1 MFRKP
6 FVCVAAACVAWS
18 VVALAQ
24 DEPPVFRAGVD
35 VVTVPVRVLDSDG
48 KPVEGLGAADFTIQV
63 DGAPRKVAS
72 IEAVRAERTVTRE
85 APVQQTRSYSSN
97 ATAPAAASRTILLI
111 VDVGGFEM
119 TQARLVAD
127 QIGELLEQLPPEDL
141 VGLLTIPVGKPAV
154 DPTADREKVRAA
166 LRTLMGGAT
175 PPTSRYQISPGEAIA
190 IEEEG
195 LERGASGGPRP
206 VLDMVIERECF
217 GEGRGSTCPKLVVEQ
232 ALRQA
237 RFIRDNV
244 RRSLRAFTDIT
255 KALPASPEL
264 KHLVLITGG
273 LFHENGLQ
281 TYYRDA
287 GANLAGKTATLS
299 IMQIEGIAGSGE
311 SRLEPGGPDDRLLA
325 GGLQLLAGATGAD
338 LLRLGTLT
346 TRFQRFR
353 RELDAYYLVA
363 ISAEPQDLDG
373 KRHDLAIS
381 IARNNVTVQHPPV
394 LLREASVAP
403 TDPQERLA
411 GVMQRPM
418 LTRELPVAV
427 QTTTMRG
434 EDPARLHVIVV
445 ARVNQEDVA
454 EAAVGLQVMDGQK
467 IVTAQSGTL
476 DPANRAAGVP
486 AYVSSVLVPPGRYRL
501 RVGVVDGQGRAGS
514 VDHEFTADLPAAG
527 PVLTSGLVV
536 GQATAG
542 PMRPALDLTQALPI
556 AAVLELYTIDPSARR
571 KPEVELTL
579 ASVEDP
585 KTARRVK
592 AKVEDTEVEGIQ
604 RAVATFDAKGLR
616 PGEYLIRAEVKA
628 GDAVTAIDRHVT
640 LHAAEASGATA
651 AAVPGDTAAAAT
663 PASEVPPIIRQASA
677 YTEQYLHRLSEVILE
692 ESARQQLRQPYD
704 MANRATGSLA
714 VRRLESELLFV
725 SLPPPAGPTAF
736 RDVLAVDGRAVRDR
750 DDRLQRLFV
759 EEHPSAVQQATQIM
773 AESARHNLGTA
784 ARILNVPTV
793 PLFFLRAESLTR
805 LRYEL
810 KGERTVDGRRLA
822 RVAFNN
828 ELPPTVLQTA
838 GGDQIFAQGEFLIDP
853 EDGAIWRAA
862 LSINI
867 REGSRRSGRI
877 LLEGDTTVEFRPHEA
892 WGFLVPASMKERYV
906 LRSGEEFTAETQYT
920 GYKRFGVRTE
930 EKLAEP
936 E

>member
-1 MFRKP
+1 MFRKL
-6 FVCVAAACVAWS
+6 FVCAAAACAAWP
-18 VVALAQ
+18 VVAPAQ

-48 KPVEGLGAADFTIQV
+48 KPVEGLGAADFTVRV
-63 DGAPRKVAS
+63 DDAPRKVAS
-72 IEAVRAERTVTRE
+72 VEAVRTERTVTQE

-97 ATAPAAASRTILLI
+97 ASAPAGGAARTVLLI
-111 VDVGGFEM
+111 VDVSGFEM
-119 TQARLVAD
+119 TEARQVAT
-127 QIGELLEQLPPEDL
+127 QIGELLDQLPPEDL
-141 VGLLTIPVGKPAV
+141 VGLVAIPVGTPAV

-166 LRTLMGGAT
+166 LRNLTGGAT

-190 IEEEG
+190 IQEEG
-195 LERGASGGPRP
+195 LERGGAAGPRP
-206 VLDMVIERECF
+206 VFDMVVERECF
-217 GEGRGSTCPKLVVEQ
+217 GEFRGSPCPQHVEREALV
-232 ALRQA
+232 RA

-244 RRSLRAFTDIT
+244 RLALRAFTNIT
-255 KALPASPEL
+255 NALPASPEL

-273 LFHENGLQ
+273 LFHENGLE
-281 TYYRDA
+281 THYRDA

-299 IMQIEGIAGSGE
+299 IIQIEGLAGSAE
-311 SRLEPGGPDDRLLA
+311 SRLEAGGPDDRLLTR
-325 GGLQLLAGATGAD
+325 GLQLLAGATGAD

-346 TRFQRFR
+346 TRFQRFS

-373 KRHDLAIS
+373 RRHQLE
-381 IARNNVTVQHPPV
+381 IAVAGRQVTVQHPPRLV
-394 LLREASVAP
+394 RAASAVP
-403 TDPQERLA
+403 PDPKERLA
-411 GVMQRPM
+411 GVMQR
-418 LTRELPVAV
+418 LGVERGLPVAV

-434 EDPARLHVIVV
+434 EDPTRLHVIVV
-445 ARVNQEDVA
+445 ARVNQEDA
-454 EAAVGLQVMDGQK
+454 ADAAVGLQVHDGQK
-467 IVTAQSGTL
+467 IVTAQTGTL

-501 RVGVVDGQGRAGS
+501 RVGVVDRQGRAGS

-536 GQATAG
+536 GQAAAG

-585 KTARRVK
+585 NVSRRVK
-592 AKVEDTEVEGIQ
+592 AKVEGTEVEGIQ
-604 RAVATFDAKGLR
+604 RAVATMDAKGLP
-616 PGEYLIRAEVKA
+616 PGEYLVRAEVKA
-628 GDAVTAIDRHVT
+628 GDAVTAVDRHVT
-640 LHAAEASGATA
+640 LHAGEAA
-651 AAVPGDTAAAAT
+651 AAAAT
-663 PASEVPPIIRQASA
+663 PGETVPAATPAADVPPLVRRASD
-677 YTEQYLHRLSEVILE
+677 YVEQYLRTLSEVVMT
-692 ESARQQLRQPYD
+692 ESSRQHLRGGID
-704 MANRATGSLA
+704 IGNRATGSLN
-714 VRRLESELLFV
+714 VRRLDSELLFV

-736 RDVLAVDGRAVRDR
+736 RDVLAVDGRPVRDR
-750 DDRLQRLFV
+750 DDRLRRLFV
-759 EEHPSAVQQATQIM
+759 EQHPSAVQQATQIM
-773 AESARHNLGTA
+773 VEGARHNLGTA

-793 PLFFLRAESLTR
+793 PLIFLRSENLTR

-810 KGERTVDGRRLA
+810 KGEREVDGRTFA

-838 GGDQIFAQGEFLIDP
+838 GGEQIFAQGEFLIDP
-853 EDGAIWRAA
+853 QDGSVRRAD

-877 LLEGDTTVEFRPHEA
+877 LLEGDTTVEFKPHDE
-892 WGFLVPASMKERYV
+892 WGFMVPASMKERYV
-906 LRSGEEFTAETQYT
+906 LRGGEEFSAETSYT
-920 GYKRFGVRTE
+920 GYQRFGVATE
-930 EKLAEP
+930 EKVAEP